1 MRAFGPMLAAVG
13 GRPVFAIGTPMLVL
27 RLPPPPCSRLQ
38 IKLKVSGE
46 RARPKASRQPA
57 CALWSGMHVLCT
69 RGLAVYGSLRSRA
82 RVRPS

>member
-13 GRPVFAIGTPMLVL
+13 GLPVFAIGTPMLVL

-46 RARPKASRQPA
+46 RARPKASRKPA
-57 CALWSGMHVLCT
+57 CARYGRACMCCA
-69 RGLAVYGSLRSRA
+69 RGD
-82 RVRPS
+82 